1 MKNIQS
7 FNQYSDL
14 VTLSEKKQ
22 KPIIV
27 SLESGGYTC
36 LMCEVVETFLVENK
50 DAFEFIK
57 ICGPIAEHIKSELS
71 MLKLPAMFILFDG
84 NIKSIFQ
91 GLVAKHDIM
100 NVLSKINNKNS

>member
-1 MKNIQS
+1 MENLQN
-7 FNQYSDL
+7 FRNYSDL
-14 VTLSEKKQ
+14 VKLSEKKL

-27 SLESGGYTC
+27 SLESGNYTC
-36 LMCEVVETFLVENK
+36 LMCEVVESFLTENK
-50 DAFEFIK
+50 DTFEFIK
-57 ICGPIAEHIKSELS
+57 IAGPTADHIKSELS

-100 NVLSKINNKNS
+100 NVLSTLNS

>member
-1 MKNIQS
+1 MENLQNFKN
-7 FNQYSDL
+7 YTDL
-14 VTLSEKKQ
+14 VSLSKKKQ

-36 LMCEVVETFLVENK
+36 LMCEVVESFLIENRN
-50 DAFEFIK
+50 AFTFIK
-57 ICGPIAEHIKSELS
+57 ITGPIAEHIKSELS

-100 NVLSKINNKNS
+100 NVLSGIKS

>member
-1 MKNIQS
+1 MKNLQN
-7 FNQYSDL
+7 FKNYSDL
-14 VTLSEKKQ
+14 VSLSKKKQ

-27 SLESGGYTC
+27 SLEGGGYTC
-36 LMCEVVETFLVENK
+36 LMCEVVETFLNENR

-57 ICGPIAEHIKSELS
+57 ITGSIAEHIKSELS
-71 MLKLPAMFILFDG
+71 MMKLPAMFILFDG

-100 NVLSKINNKNS
+100 NVLSSIDS